1 MYFQPKVI
9 YRNPQEARKDSI
21 IRYIGNRVLRN
32 NKNFL
37 CALTGQTGV
46 GKSWAALKMCEL
58 YSEMFDIP
66 FDPNIHVISS
76 LKELL
81 LLITGK
87 EVDKNIRFGSII
99 MFDEPQ
105 TEANARDWQSNT
117 NRALSQLMSTFRNQR
132 LVVLFCTPYLDF
144 IDKQS
149 RVLFHGDFKVLGYDK
164 NTKITKIK
172 PRFLEY
178 NKRNGDFYRKRLI
191 IKYSVEG
198 NSALE
203 SSKLNFWHV
212 SVASSHT
219 LEVYEAKKK
228 IFTDELNTRLLKS
241 MELKEKEV
249 IGKNKNDDFMKVLS
263 LYDQYGRDFVKI
275 SQEMPHMSPL
285 TIERYVQLGKKSVK
299 GSAIESPST

>member
-9 YRNPQEARKDSI
+9 YRDPQEVREHSI

-37 CALTGQTGV
+37 CALTGQTGA

-58 YSEMFDIP
+58 YSEQFNIP
-66 FDPNIHVISS
+66 FNPEVHVISS

-81 LLITGK
+81 LLITNK
-87 EVDKNIRFGSII
+87 EAEKDIRFGSVI

-178 NKRNGDFYRKRLI
+178 NKRTGDFYRKRLI
-191 IKYSVEG
+191 IKYASADK
-198 NSALE
+198 SALNNT
-203 SSKLNFWHV
+203 KLNFWHIP
-212 SVASSHT
+212 VANEHT
-219 LEVYEAKKK
+219 LKVYEEKKK
-228 IFTDELNTRLLKS
+228 IFTDELNIKILKS
-241 MELKEKEV
+241 LELKEKEQ
-249 IGKNKNDDFMKVLS
+249 IGKNKNEDFMKVKGLH
-263 LYDQYGRDFVKI
+263 DMYGLDYLKI
-275 SQEMPHMSPL
+275 SCEMPHMSPL
-285 TIERYVQLGKKSVK
+285 TLQKYLHMIRKLPKAIPVQS
-299 GSAIESPST
+299 SST